1 MRILK
6 KGALILGSVGVTLVA
21 IEIAL
26 RLAGYNPFSTLFQPD
41 GSFAPLVRES
51 EDPQRIYELRPATS
65 GRGWDTDV
73 SVNSH
78 GFRGHEISPQ
88 KKANLFRIAVLG
100 DSVGFANYMPED
112 AAFPR
117 LLESKLLASGRNVEV
132 VNLSVPGYN
141 TLQEVST
148 LRDIGVQFS
157 PDLVVMAYC
166 INDLG
171 INSGVLEYISQLR
184 KYRGSIY
191 KSRVAQFVRVQLD
204 RLEQKGYFDDPNSPE
219 NLLLSNPK
227 WSEDVSS
234 DGELLRLIRELRDE
248 AIRHPTLHRFVQLHA
263 DPNAVAR
270 LRFAM
275 TTLQRLS
282 DQFKFDVIVV
292 IVPFLREAPE
302 DRPGHELAYRII
314 RHETTRA
321 GFSLINLHE
330 TFATEGFTKFVLR
343 SGDPIHPNPYGHAL
357 IAERLLYAVQERLLV
372 RHGAESVPTH

>member
-1 MRILK
+1 MRMLK
-6 KGALILGSVGVTLVA
+6 KGALILGSVGVTLGV

-26 RLAGYNPFSTLFQPD
+26 RLAGYNPVSTLFQPN
-41 GSFAPLVRES
+41 GRFAPLVRES
-51 EDPQRIYELRPATS
+51 ADPQRIYELRPATS

-73 SVNSH
+73 SVNFH
-78 GFRGHEISPQ
+78 GFRGPAISPQ
-88 KKANLFRIAVLG
+88 KRANLFRIAVLG
-100 DSVGFANYMPED
+100 DSVSFANYLPED

-117 LLESKLLASGRNVEV
+117 LLESQLLASGRNVEV

-157 PDLVVMAYC
+157 PDLVVLAYC

-171 INSGVLEYISQLR
+171 ISSGVLEYISRLR

-204 RLEQKGYFDDPNSPE
+204 RLEQMGYFNDPNSPE

-234 DGELLRLIRELRDE
+234 DSELLRLIESLRDHT
-248 AIRHPTLHRFVQLHA
+248 IRHPQLHPFVQLHA
-263 DPNAVAR
+263 DPKAVAR
-270 LRFAM
+270 FRFAL

-292 IVPFLREAPE
+292 IVPLLRETPE
-302 DRPGHELAYRII
+302 ERPGHELAYGIV

-330 TFATEGFTKFVLR
+330 TFATEGFAKFELR
-343 SGDPIHPNPYGHAL
+343 SGDPLHPNSYGHAL
-357 IAERLLYAVQERLLV
+357 IAKRLRYAVQEWLSV
-372 RHGAESVPTH
+372 RHGAESTPAH